1 MGCDWPRGAGDLS
14 GQHTKGSPTSEA
26 QLAHDSKQ
34 SEMPASKEIM
44 NFRGLGLGPYEIW
57 LARRRIRFDWRAHV
71 GVMNFGGSGLRP
83 YEIVL
88 AQQAT

>member
-1 MGCDWPRGAGDLS
+1 M
-14 GQHTKGSPTSEA
+14 KGSPTSVA

-34 SEMPASKEIM
+34 SEMLASKEIM
-44 NFRGLGLGPYEIW
+44 NFGGLGLGPYEIW
-57 LARRRIRFDWRAHV
+57 LAHRRIRLEIRLDWRAHV
-71 GVMNFGGSGLRP
+71 GVMNFSGSGVRP